1 VGRISQN
8 TIDLIQNTADIVDV
22 VSDYVTLQPAGKNF
36 KGLCPFHSEKTPS
49 FFVSKERNL
58 FNCFGCHEKGN
69 AITFIQKYK
78 NLSYPEAL
86 KELADKYH
94 ISLEID
100 GDDDIV
106 DRFQRSYQIN
116 EMTSNFYQLNLTNL
130 DKGKKAL
137 AYIQNRGLDIH
148 TIQYFELGYAPIE
161 MDSLFLHL
169 KSDFE
174 PVELMELG
182 LVKKN
187 EKEYYDLFRDRLIF
201 PIRNEYGKVV
211 GFSGRI
217 TEEKKNEPK
226 YVNSPLTKLFTKGA
240 ILYNLDKALPFIN
253 REKRVV
259 LYEGFLD
266 VIASFQ
272 AGIKEGVCSMGTALT
287 QEQALLLK
295 KHTNHAVICY
305 DGDDAG
311 FEATAKAIEILELV
325 GLQVSVVLLPDMLDP
340 DEYCK
345 KHSKQAFVK
354 YVNEMQAD
362 PVEFEYL
369 YLKRNIDL
377 TKPSQVEDFKLKV
390 FQFLIKKD
398 SQMLLEIYT
407 KKLALDLS
415 VEYETIKSDL
425 HHYQL
430 TKAITKNLS
439 QRHEKISSVFI
450 PDKVVI
456 AERRLIKYFIYAK
469 EYRQIITDELTP
481 YFSKESLNVQI
492 MVNAIDL
499 IELHK
504 EENLKENTILRF
516 DDKTRPLVELRLKE
530 TSEEYSL
537 DDLMQLI
544 RTMKIHKKEIEITY
558 LKEDAEFLKQNNR
571 KEYLI
576 VHNQILELKKTID
589 DLRKEPVWKKPKS

>member
-1 VGRISQN
+1 
-8 TIDLIQNTADIVDV
+8 
-22 VSDYVTLQPAGKNF
+22 
-36 KGLCPFHSEKTPS
+36 
-49 FFVSKERNL
+49 
-58 FNCFGCHEKGN
+58 
-69 AITFIQKYK
+69 
-78 NLSYPEAL
+78 
-86 KELADKYH
+86 
-94 ISLEID
+94 
-100 GDDDIV
+100 
-106 DRFQRSYQIN
+106 
-116 EMTSNFYQLNLTNL
+116 
-130 DKGKKAL
+130 
-137 AYIQNRGLDIH
+137 
-148 TIQYFELGYAPIE
+148 
-161 MDSLFLHL
+161 
-169 KSDFE
+169 
-174 PVELMELG
+174 
-182 LVKKN
+182 
-187 EKEYYDLFRDRLIF
+187 
-201 PIRNEYGKVV
+201 
-211 GFSGRI
+211 
-217 TEEKKNEPK
+217 
-226 YVNSPLTKLFTKGA
+226 
-240 ILYNLDKALPFIN
+240 
-253 REKRVV
+253 
-259 LYEGFLD
+259 
-266 VIASFQ
+266 
-272 AGIKEGVCSMGTALT
+272 
-287 QEQALLLK
+287 
-295 KHTNHAVICY
+295 
-305 DGDDAG
+305 
-311 FEATAKAIEILELV
+311 
-325 GLQVSVVLLPDMLDP
+325 
-340 DEYCK
+340 
-345 KHSKQAFVK
+345 FVK